1 MVLSVLSSAQS
12 VSSAARALSPTGC
25 ATCSIG
31 LTNSMELTRARVI
44 LGRREALPGYGS
56 ERRRL
61 QFQGAVFGDFKTIDA
76 SVSDNT

>member
-12 VSSAARALSPTGC
+12 VSSAARALSPTGR

-44 LGRREALPGYGS
+44 LGQREALPGYGVA
-56 ERRRL
+56 RRRL
-61 QFQGAVFGDFKTIDA
+61 QFQG
-76 SVSDNT
+76 VSFWRL